1 MICLPFL
8 LLLATPTIIDKFL
21 LDRQRQSRK
30 RNQNAVFTGSL
41 SPTLLNY
48 DSDFDS

>member
-8 LLLATPTIIDKFL
+8 LLLATPTIKFL
-21 LDRQRQSRK
+21 LDRQRQSRM
-30 RNQNAVFTGSL
+30 RNQNAVFTRSL